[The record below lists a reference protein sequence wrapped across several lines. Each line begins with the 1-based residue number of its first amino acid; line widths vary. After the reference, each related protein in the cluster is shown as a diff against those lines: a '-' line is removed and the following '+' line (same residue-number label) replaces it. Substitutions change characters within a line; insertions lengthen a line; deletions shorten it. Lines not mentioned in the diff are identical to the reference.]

1 MKKCHDCK
9 STNVAKI
16 LYGYP
21 ADMDKWKKDM
31 DSGKFVAGGCVVRDD
46 DPKWSM
52 HQFLGKL
59 FCSIAPYAPPSVP
72 ISPIICRIKSFAIT

>member
-31 DSGKFVAGGCVVRDD
+31 DSGKFVAGGCVIRDD
-46 DPKWSM
+46 DP
-52 HQFLGKL
+52 HNLY
-59 FCSIAPYAPPSVP
+59 IP
-72 ISPIICRIKSFAIT
+72 ILDRHL

>member
-1 MKKCHDCK
+1 MKKCQDCK

-31 DSGKFVAGGCVVRDD
+31 DSGKFVAGGCMVRDD
-46 DPKWSM
+46 DPKWECKDCWNR
-52 HQFLGKL
+52 F
-59 FCSIAPYAPPSVP
+59 
-72 ISPIICRIKSFAIT
+72 

>member
-1 MKKCHDCK
+1 MKKCQDCK

-31 DSGKFVAGGCVVRDD
+31 VVRDD
-46 DPKWSM
+46 DPKWECKDCGNR
-52 HQFLGKL
+52 F
-59 FCSIAPYAPPSVP
+59 
-72 ISPIICRIKSFAIT
+72 

>member
-31 DSGKFVAGGCVVRDD
+31 DSGKFVAGGVWLEMTIQNGNVKIVGIDSRYN
-46 DPKWSM
+46 
-52 HQFLGKL
+52 QN
-59 FCSIAPYAPPSVP
+59 
-72 ISPIICRIKSFAIT
+72 

>member
-46 DPKWSM
+46 R
-52 HQFLGKL
+52 
-59 FCSIAPYAPPSVP
+59 CPSSLDLVLH
-72 ISPIICRIKSFAIT
+72 R